1 MRRFVFSMFGL
12 LFSLSGYAAT
22 DLTADSINAA
32 QPTATNKTAAA
43 IDPLTVKVQIL
54 LDRAHFSPSEIDG
67 KSGENFQKAIRA
79 YAGAQGLASER
90 RLSRYYDDDRYWDER
105 RVACPRGYD
114 AYRGRCVKNRNVG
127 GP

>member
-90 RLSRYYDDDRYWDER
+90 RLSRYYDDDRYWDEALPAR
-105 RVACPRGYD
+105 EATTRTADV
-114 AYRGRCVKNRNVG
+114 V
-127 GP
+127 